1 MLILKSINHCEYIM
15 NISMYMRMMMT
26 MAVIMMMM
34 VIIVVMMFV
43 IVVIIM
49 VMHMAFI
56 IFRLIWYQ
64 HIKIAGINTTLA
76 ASADLYLITIHMQ

>member
-26 MAVIMMMM
+26 MAVIMMMVM
-34 VIIVVMMFV
+34 IVVMMFV

-76 ASADLYLITIHMQ
+76 ASADFYLITIHMQ